1 MKPVVIGTGLAGL
14 SVALSLAPMPVTLI
28 AGRKLGEATSSG
40 WAQGGIA
47 AAVGLDDNPTL
58 HAEDTIKAGAGLC
71 DPAIVQ
77 QVTEDAPAVIEWLAK
92 QGAQFDRGK
101 DGRFNLGLE
110 AAHSRRRIVHAN
122 GDGTGNALMKVLIAK
137 VRATP
142 TIEIIED
149 AMVTQ
154 LIVGDGIEG
163 VEVRRGSD
171 ATIIPTRHAVLAT
184 GGAGA
189 LWLHTTNPLGSWGA
203 GFVLAA
209 RAGAILA
216 DLEFMQFHPTGIDIG
231 QDPMPLA
238 SETLRGEGATL
249 IDEKGKRFMG
259 DYAHEE
265 LEPRDVVAR
274 AIWAHMSKR
283 HRVFLDARMIKDFA
297 TRFPGARAICAKAG
311 LDPSTMPIPVRPAAH
326 YHMGGVATDAY
337 GRSSVKGLWA
347 CGEVA
352 STGLHGANRLA
363 SNSLLEAT
371 SFGYRVAVDIAAAE
385 GHDAKVLPPPA
396 TQNLR
401 NPAAYMKDV
410 RAVMSGHVGVLRDE
424 LGLDTAIQRLK
435 PLAAHSDVALAGL
448 LIAMAALRRTES
460 RGAQARADHPETSA
474 DWQRRQFIKLDDVL
488 PASERPTTGNGHA
501 A

>member
-1 MKPVVIGTGLAGL
+1 VILL
-14 SVALSLAPMPVTLI
+14 P
-28 AGRKLGEATSSG
+28 GRKLGDGTSSG

-47 AAVGLDDNPTL
+47 AAVGLDDTPAL
-58 HAEDTIKAGAGLC
+58 HAEDTIKVGGGLC
-71 DPAIVQ
+71 DPVIVQ

-92 QGAQFDRGK
+92 QGVAFDHSK
-101 DGRFNLGLE
+101 DGRFTLGLE

-122 GDGTGNALMKVLIAK
+122 GDGTGAAVMKALIAK
-137 VRATP
+137 VRTTP
-142 TIEIIED
+142 SIEIIED
-149 AMVTQ
+149 ANATQ
-154 LIVGDGIEG
+154 LITGDGIEG
-163 VEVRRGSD
+163 VEIRRGS
-171 ATIIPTRHAVLAT
+171 ATTILPTRHVVLAT

-209 RAGAILA
+209 RAGATLA
-216 DLEFMQFHPTGIDIG
+216 DLEFMQFHPTAIDIG

-238 SETLRGEGATL
+238 SEAVRGEGATL

-265 LEPRDVVAR
+265 LEPRDVVSR
-274 AIWAHMSKR
+274 AIWNHMSKR
-283 HRVFLDARMIKDFA
+283 HRVFLDARMIQNFSA
-297 TRFPGARAICAKAG
+297 RFPLVHSICAKAG
-311 LDPSTMPIPVRPAAH
+311 LDPTTMPIPVRPAAH

-385 GHDAKVLPPPA
+385 GHDVKVTPRLP

-401 NPAAYMKDV
+401 NAIAYIKDV
-410 RAVMSGHVGVLRDE
+410 RAAMSAHVGVLRDE

-435 PLAAHSDVALAGL
+435 PLAAHSDAALAGL
-448 LIAMAALRRTES
+448 LIAMAALRRVES
-460 RGAQARADHPETSA
+460 RGAQARADHPDPSP
-474 DWQRRQFIKLDDVL
+474 DWNRRQLLKLSDVL
-488 PASERPTTGNGHA
+488 PGDNHVA
-501 A
+501 